1 MFFLKDVRVKLKNIQ
16 KHLKQ
21 NIENNSTAKPEAA
34 LFRVPRLSH
43 IDTRIFYYYFFNLG
57 T

>member
-1 MFFLKDVRVKLKNIQ
+1 MMFFLKDVRVKLKNIQ

-34 LFRVPRLSH
+34 LFRVPRL
-43 IDTRIFYYYFFNLG
+43 IKYYAWTWRIG

>member
-1 MFFLKDVRVKLKNIQ
+1 MMFFLKDVRVKLKNIQ

-43 IDTRIFYYYFFNLG
+43 IDTRIFIIIFL